1 MTDSTQ
7 PIYLD
12 YNATTPVDS
21 AVLDAML
28 PWLKTEFG
36 NPSSQHAYGRAAH
49 DAVAKARAEVADLIG
64 AHPDE
69 IVFTGGG
76 TEATNHALK
85 GLAFAPGR
93 PAARRQIAYSA
104 VEHPATVTAAES
116 LRRFG
121 FDTVVIP
128 VDRHGVIDL
137 DALDRAL
144 SDATLLASVM
154 HANNETGTVEP
165 VARVSG
171 AARRAGALV
180 HVDAAQS
187 AGKIPVDVNTLGA
200 DLLTLA
206 GHKLYAPKGVG
217 ALYVR
222 RGVALESLIHGAS
235 QESGRRAGTE
245 NVPYMV
251 GLGAACR
258 IAGEKLAVTAARTS
272 ALRNRL
278 WARLAAGLGERV
290 VLNGHPE
297 ERLPNTVNASFV
309 GLIGAELL
317 AAVPE
322 IAASTG
328 SACHDGSV
336 SISPVLAAMK
346 VDPRIAG
353 GAVRLSLGRHTTEA
367 EVDRAAD
374 LLIEGARRLLNKASP
389 ARAAAGL

>member
-1 MTDSTQ
+1 
-7 PIYLD
+7 
-12 YNATTPVDS
+12 
-21 AVLDAML
+21 
-28 PWLKTEFG
+28 
-36 NPSSQHAYGRAAH
+36 
-49 DAVAKARAEVADLIG
+49 
-64 AHPDE
+64 
-69 IVFTGGG
+69 
-76 TEATNHALK
+76 
-85 GLAFAPGR
+85 
-93 PAARRQIAYSA
+93 
-104 VEHPATVTAAES
+104 
-116 LRRFG
+116 
-121 FDTVVIP
+121 
-128 VDRHGVIDL
+128 
-137 DALDRAL
+137 
-144 SDATLLASVM
+144 M